1 MTIGHYYIASS
12 TSCPTDR
19 KPGHEGNVAPPTGEN
34 CPCTTILDGTCHHV
48 IEREKEIGKQITRA
62 EKAEKELA
70 EVKANADVA
79 IGAVV
84 KQRDALKAENERLVK
99 DLSKRNTA
107 LFANCAAN
115 GCETLKAT
123 EKERDALKAA
133 RHMVEPWKESI
144 QTCHLKSDP
153 LPFDDPRWS
162 SPKSS
167 PVQATWTTWIRE
179 DIVNKKVAAA
189 EQRAKDAEAGVGKW
203 QHEWEVTDRALRDV
217 KKERDVYQNRVIEL
231 EAHGPRTMEGNFC
244 TTCGTPYDSSEQ
256 APKPHVPRWAHPEG
270 YLTGKCKTCKKASR
284 FKAWLQWVLPTK
296 WVGMYPCRK
305 RCMAET
311 YDEYEPR
318 ISRAERKRASLAG
331 QLKAEKQA
339 RKADADRNHRNNE
352 TSLAQFNKTCN
363 ELNGRIA
370 ELESKLAAS
379 VPLANAIGYQPD
391 IKYSVSSFDDEYPI
405 VHDVSFQIRQKV
417 KLKSDNLVLFRK
429 ADLPR
434 TKEEKPQ

>member
-144 QTCHLKSDP
+144 QTYHLKSDP

-231 EAHGPRTMEGNFC
+231 EAHGRNTLEGKFC

-256 APKPHVPRWAHPEG
+256 APAPHVPKWARNFKEKCQSCAHALRWNRHPMLG
-270 YLTGKCKTCKKASR
+270 FDNITPPYC
-284 FKAWLQWVLPTK
+284 P
-296 WVGMYPCRK
+296 MCR
-305 RCMAET
+305 C
-311 YDEYEPR
+311 EYEPR
-318 ISRAERKRASLAG
+318 YTRAQRKQMTLAG
-331 QLKAEKQA
+331 QLEIARTRIAMDEE
-339 RKADADRNHRNNE
+339 RKAAYRDE
-352 TSLAQFNKTCN
+352 LKKMEEKGLAAVALVAEAGDKK
-363 ELNGRIA
+363 IA
-370 ELESKLAAS
+370 ALEAKLAAS
-379 VPLANAIGYQPD
+379 VPLANALRIYPSRATRVFDGHGGPD
-391 IKYSVSSFDDEYPI
+391 KMTIEY
-405 VHDVSFQIRQKV
+405 DVADRNIEINPENMV
-417 KLKSDNLVLFRK
+417 VFRR
-429 ADLPR
+429 ADVP
-434 TKEEKPQ
+434 KPEEKRT